1 MFSAISRNQ
10 NAPCVLPNIVERPTA
25 TRTILD
31 KKETPTIIS
40 PEKEQNNSDDMDL
53 LKQLTSNLSSN
64 CGPFVLLPLSMLK
77 YYLKPDALSGMSGE
91 NKSENSMPSS
101 NQIADEDNESM
112 FSEQTTDS
120 SEYEIDTS
128 RSVETSSGGYQ
139 QHSPNSTEEQNSS
152 DATKPKNEYPLNR
165 RRLGRKTRNKRQNI
179 RSGSSSLDQRMD
191 YSNLYRTP
199 EDASN
204 VSAFCKVCGDKAS
217 IHVHYGGRSC
227 ASCRAF
233 FRRSV
238 EAKTRRSGFEY
249 SCKCIEGC
257 IQKQEAICLISKVT
271 RNFCK
276 YCRYLRCQNS
286 AGMSKA
292 WVVSAHMPKVEK
304 NPKALKNETKKDTR
318 KEEEERRVIKPLNTE
333 GFTTPEQLLEHMEQI
348 RDEKKNGWCLPDTKV
363 FKMFQKHFIIL

>member
-1 MFSAISRNQ
+1 MFSALSRVQ
-10 NAPCVLPNIVERPTA
+10 NAPCILPKIVERPTA

-31 KKETPTIIS
+31 KKENPTIIS
-40 PEKEQNNSDDMDL
+40 PNTGQNNSDDMNL

-77 YYLKPDALSGMSGE
+77 YYLKPDALSGMTGKNE
-91 NKSENSMPSS
+91 SENATSS
-101 NQIADEDNESM
+101 SKQTADEDNESM

-128 RSVETSSGGYQ
+128 RSVDTSSEGFL
-139 QHSPNSTEEQNSS
+139 QHSPNSTQEQDSS
-152 DATKPKNEYPLNR
+152 DVTKPKNEYPLNR

-179 RSGSSSLDQRMD
+179 RSGSSSVDQRMD

-199 EDASN
+199 EDTSN

-238 EAKTRRSGFEY
+238 EAKTR
-249 SCKCIEGC
+249 
-257 IQKQEAICLISKVT
+257 
-271 RNFCK
+271 
-276 YCRYLRCQNS
+276 
-286 AGMSKA
+286 
-292 WVVSAHMPKVEK
+292 
-304 NPKALKNETKKDTR
+304 
-318 KEEEERRVIKPLNTE
+318 
-333 GFTTPEQLLEHMEQI
+333 
-348 RDEKKNGWCLPDTKV
+348 
-363 FKMFQKHFIIL
+363 

>member
-1 MFSAISRNQ
+1 MIDNKLESKIFTAFSRVQ
-10 NAPCVLPNIVERPTA
+10 NAPGILPKIVERPTA

-40 PEKEQNNSDDMDL
+40 PNKGQNNSDDMEL

-77 YYLKPDALSGMSGE
+77 YYLKPNALSGMAGE
-91 NKSENSMPSS
+91 SKSDNPTPTSK
-101 NQIADEDNESM
+101 QIAHEDNESM

-128 RSVETSSGGYQ
+128 LDIETSSGGFQ
-139 QHSPNSTEEQNSS
+139 QHSPNSTQEQNSS
-152 DATKPKNEYPLNR
+152 NLTQPKNEYPLNR

-179 RSGSSSLDQRMD
+179 KMIRPGSSASDQQMD

-238 EAKTRRSGFEY
+238 EAKTRY
-249 SCKCIEGC
+249 I
-257 IQKQEAICLISKVT
+257 
-271 RNFCK
+271 
-276 YCRYLRCQNS
+276 
-286 AGMSKA
+286 
-292 WVVSAHMPKVEK
+292 
-304 NPKALKNETKKDTR
+304 
-318 KEEEERRVIKPLNTE
+318 
-333 GFTTPEQLLEHMEQI
+333 
-348 RDEKKNGWCLPDTKV
+348 
-363 FKMFQKHFIIL
+363 